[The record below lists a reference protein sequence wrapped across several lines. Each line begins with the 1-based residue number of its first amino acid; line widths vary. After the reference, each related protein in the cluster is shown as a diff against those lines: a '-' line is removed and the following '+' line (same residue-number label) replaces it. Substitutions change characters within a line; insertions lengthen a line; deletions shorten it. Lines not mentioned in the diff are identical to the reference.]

1 MLAIQHL
8 YLHTDIGRIAFHR
21 CTNTHAIVRT
31 RCQLEVKAID
41 KVGILI
47 LRVKVATETLGRHAS
62 DAPILQD
69 VIHRV
74 ACPLVHV
81 GAIKQDL
88 EALLLLLLRK
98 LERLLLR
105 QFFHVYITEEATAA
119 MCLQLDLLDRE
130 NWLTTIPIVLHDDII
145 NHQLTIQLNGH
156 TVAYHLDVE
165 AIPLSQLVIS
175 HLQRDALVLCVVVE
189 SA

>member
-1 MLAIQHL
+1 MLTIQHL
-8 YLHTDIGRIAFHR
+8 DLHTHIGRIPLHR
-21 CTNTHAIVRT
+21 CTNANTVVGT
-31 RCQLEVKAID
+31 RCQLEVKPID
-41 KVGILI
+41 KVSILI
-47 LRVKVATETLGRHAS
+47 LCVEVATEALGRHAS

-74 ACPLVHV
+74 ACPFVHV
-81 GAIKQDL
+81 RTVKQHL

-105 QFFHVYITEEATAA
+105 QFLHVNITEEATAA

-130 NWLTTIPIVLHDDII
+130 NRLATIPIVLHDDII
-145 NHQLTIQLNGH
+145 NHQLSVELDSHTIAH
-156 TVAYHLDVE
+156 HLDIETV
-165 AIPLSQLVIS
+165 PLSQLIIS

>member
-21 CTNTHAIVRT
+21 CTNTHAIVRA
-31 RCQLEVKAID
+31 RCQLEVEAID

-47 LRVKVATETLGRHAS
+47 LRIKVSTETLGRHAS
-62 DAPILQD
+62 DAAILQD
-69 VIHRV
+69 VIHCV
-74 ACPLVHV
+74 ACPFVHV
-81 GAIKQDL
+81 RTVKQHL

-98 LERLLLR
+98 LERFLFR
-105 QFFHVYITEEATAA
+105 QFFHVNITEEATAA

-130 NWLTTIPIVLHDDII
+130 NRLATIPIVLHDDII
-145 NHQLTIQLNGH
+145 NHQLTVELDSH
-156 TVAYHLDVE
+156 TVAHHLDIETV
-165 AIPLSQLVIS
+165 PLSQLIIS